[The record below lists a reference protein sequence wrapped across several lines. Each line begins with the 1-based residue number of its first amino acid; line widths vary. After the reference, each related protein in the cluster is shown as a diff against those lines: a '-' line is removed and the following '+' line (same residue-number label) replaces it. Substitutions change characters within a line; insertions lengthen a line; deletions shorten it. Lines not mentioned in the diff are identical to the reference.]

1 MVVMVERKKQAM
13 IGIFVLGALSLL
25 VIGVVLFGSG
35 RYFTKYT
42 KAIMY
47 FDGSVKGL
55 NVGSPVM
62 AEGVKIGEV
71 SDIRLIADV
80 EGLSLKIPVIVDI
93 DTRRFSTIGTIS
105 SDKDYIDELIAKG
118 LRAQLQT
125 QSMVTGQLIVNLGFY
140 PDSKIKLQPKKRVKS
155 LLFFD
160 FDYPEIPT
168 ISSNSQALQQMI
180 EGLPVRDLLDKAQ
193 SILSGV
199 DRLVNSPEL
208 AGSIIE
214 LNKTLVEMREL
225 IKNLNRDLPPLAQDA
240 RQSFVAATG
249 VIGRTDKW
257 LVDNRDVAKSVATD
271 LAKTT
276 TQMRKTLETTE
287 QTMAAVKSTVTD
299 QRTLYQLQNAL
310 REVSEAARSLRQ
322 LGDYLERHPEAI
334 LRGRPEGG

>member
-13 IGIFVLGALSLL
+13 IGVFVLGALTLL
-25 VIGVVLFGSG
+25 VIGIALFGSG

-55 NVGSPVM
+55 NIGSPVM
-62 AEGVKIGEV
+62 AEGVKIGTV

-93 DTRRFSTIGTIS
+93 DTKRFSTLGTIF

-125 QSMVTGQLIVNLGFY
+125 QSMVTGQLIINLGFY
-140 PDSKIKLQPKKRVKS
+140 PESKFKLQPKKRERT
-155 LLFFD
+155 LLFFN

-180 EGLPVRDLLDKAQ
+180 EGLPVRDLLDTAQ
-193 SILSGV
+193 SALSGV

-208 AGSIIE
+208 AGSVIE
-214 LNKTLVEMREL
+214 LNKTLVEMRVL
-225 IKNLNRDLPPLAQDA
+225 INNLNRELPSLAQNA
-240 RQSFVAATG
+240 NQSFVAATG

-257 LVDNRDVAKSVATD
+257 LVDNRDVVKSVASD

-276 TQMRKTLETTE
+276 TQVRKTLETTE
-287 QTMAAVKSTVTD
+287 KTMVAVKSTVAD
-299 QRTLYQLQNAL
+299 ERTLYQLQNTL
-310 REVSEAARSLRQ
+310 REVAEAARSLRQ
-322 LGDYLERHPEAI
+322 LGDYLERHPDAI
-334 LRGRPEGG
+334 IRGRKEGG

>member
-1 MVVMVERKKQAM
+1 MGERSKQAM
-13 IGIFVLGALSLL
+13 IGVFVLGALALL
-25 VIGVVLFGSG
+25 IGGVVLFGSG
-35 RYFTKYT
+35 RYFTNYK

-62 AEGVKIGEV
+62 AEGVRIGSV

-80 EGLSLKIPVIVDI
+80 EDLSLQIPVIVAI
-93 DTRRFSTIGTIS
+93 DSEKFSTFGTIS
-105 SDKDYIDELIAKG
+105 KDKDYIDELIAKG

-140 PDSKIKLQPKKRVKS
+140 PESKIHLRDKKRVKNR
-155 LLFFD
+155 LF

-208 AGSIIE
+208 AGSVIE
-214 LNKTLVEMREL
+214 LNKTLVDMREL
-225 IKNLNRDLPPLAQDA
+225 IKNLNRDLPPLAQNA
-240 RQSFVAATG
+240 NQSFIAASG

-257 LVDNRDVAKSVATD
+257 LVDNRDVAKSVAND

-276 TQMRKTLETTE
+276 IQLRKTLETTE
-287 QTMAAVKSTVTD
+287 QTMTAVKSTVTD
-299 QRTLYQLQNAL
+299 ERTLYQLQNTL

-334 LRGRPEGG
+334 FRGRPEGG

>member
-1 MVVMVERKKQAM
+1 MDGMGERNKQAI
-13 IGIFVLGALSLL
+13 IGVFVIGALALL
-25 VIGVVLFGSG
+25 IGGVVLFGSG
-35 RYFTKYT
+35 RYFSKDK

-62 AEGVKIGEV
+62 VEGVKIGSV

-80 EGLSLKIPVIVDI
+80 EDLSLQIPVIVAI
-93 DTRRFSTIGTIS
+93 DSKKFSTSRAIS

-118 LRAQLQT
+118 LRAQLQM
-125 QSMVTGQLIVNLGFY
+125 QSVVTGQLVVNLGFY
-140 PDSKIKLQPKKRVKS
+140 PESTIRPDDKKRVKLS
-155 LLFFD
+155 LF

-168 ISSNSQALQQMI
+168 IPSTSQTLQLMLD
-180 EGLPVRDLLDKAQ
+180 ELPVRDLLDKAQ
-193 SILSGV
+193 SALSGV

-208 AGSIIE
+208 AGSVRE

-225 IKNLNRDLPPLAQDA
+225 IKNLNRDVPQLAQNA
-240 RQSFVAATG
+240 NQSFVAATG

-257 LVDNRDVAKSVATD
+257 LVDNRDVARSIAAD

-276 TQMRKTLETTE
+276 LQLRQTLETTE
-287 QTMAAVKSTVTD
+287 QTLVAVKSTVAD
-299 QRTLYQLQNAL
+299 ERTLYQLQNAL
-310 REVSEAARSLRQ
+310 REIGEAARSLRQ

-334 LRGRPEGG
+334 FRGRPQGG

>member
-1 MVVMVERKKQAM
+1 MGERKKQAM
-13 IGIFVLGALSLL
+13 IGVFVLGALALL
-25 VIGVVLFGSG
+25 IGGVVLFGSG
-35 RYFTKYT
+35 RLFTNYK
-42 KAIMY
+42 KMIMY

-62 AEGVKIGEV
+62 AEGVRIGSV

-80 EGLSLKIPVIVDI
+80 EDLSLQIPVIVAI
-93 DTRRFSTIGTIS
+93 DSEKFSTFGTIS
-105 SDKDYIDELIAKG
+105 KDKDYMEELIAKG

-140 PDSKIKLQPKKRVKS
+140 PESKINLRDKKRVKNV
-155 LLFFD
+155 LF

-168 ISSNSQALQQMI
+168 ISSNSQAMQQMI

-208 AGSIIE
+208 AESVIE

-225 IKNLNRDLPPLAQDA
+225 IKNLNRDLPPLAQNA
-240 RQSFVAATG
+240 NQSFVAASG
-249 VIGRTDKW
+249 LIGRTDKW
-257 LVDNRDVAKSVATD
+257 LTTD

-276 TQMRKTLETTE
+276 MQLRKTLEMTE
-287 QTMAAVKSTVTD
+287 QSMAAVKSTVTD
-299 QRTLYQLQNAL
+299 ERTLYQLQNAM
-310 REVSEAARSLRQ
+310 REVSEASRSLRQ

-334 LRGRPEGG
+334 FRGRPEGG